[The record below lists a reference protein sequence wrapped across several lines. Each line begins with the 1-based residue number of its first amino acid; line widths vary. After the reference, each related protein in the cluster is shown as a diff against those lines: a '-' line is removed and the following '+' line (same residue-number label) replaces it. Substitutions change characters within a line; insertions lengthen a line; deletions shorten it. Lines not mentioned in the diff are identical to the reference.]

1 MSLPERH
8 LSGIG
13 QCLDGHMKI
22 TLPSRKITG
31 LGTLALVISLLV
43 SLLVPSAQAATYS
56 LPNAPTNVTSYLG
69 AKGVVVRWTPGADV
83 DPGVTGYV
91 VSAGAGSCPI
101 FVPAK
106 NNNVVTM
113 PVVTGQPAG
122 TPVVQ
127 AVNAY
132 GFSKPAASKK
142 SYTAA
147 ELATVSSSN
156 NKAVQV
162 LQLSD
167 LHGAIEVGGSFGAP
181 LLVSNWNADRKANT
195 ATVAFTSGDNIG
207 AAPPISTEF
216 EEIPTIE
223 TLNAMKLDAGAFGNH
238 EHDRN
243 LAHVQKIIGASDFQW
258 VVSNYDEGSLS
269 VLKSGTKQT
278 KTFTIIE
285 RGGLKIGVVGSNTP
299 ETIEQVFP
307 GNLDYTDASGAK
319 KTITINPGVTGINQA
334 IVDAKAAG
342 ADIVIALLH
351 QGWQENADGV
361 AKGVLNTMAA
371 QVKGAAAIYGGHSHQ
386 TFASVIPGS
395 PRVAPV
401 VIGQTRNAGV
411 EYTRT
416 QICMK
421 FGKVVGQSIEHVLK
435 AASATINTGTLST
448 VTTQDV
454 AAAALVKKYKDQLS
468 TKLDIKIGQV
478 SGVFPRGGSPAVER
492 SGETPMGNFMADLMR
507 SKYKTDFAI
516 QNGGGIRD
524 TFPAKTYIPAATGL
538 VRTGT
543 GPLDV
548 TLGDAFTVFPFGNQI
563 ATTVVTGANL
573 WKALENGVG
582 GNYPG
587 DGRFPQISGFK
598 FTFDASKPIGSRIVE
613 VTKLDG
619 TAIAKDSKEYT
630 LTTLDFVVYGGDGY
644 VNVFSPAQAKVQG
657 ALLDVFVDALKADMA
672 AGKVTQVPAADG
684 RIKKVG

>member
-1 MSLPERH
+1 MNKT
-8 LSGIG
+8 LS
-13 QCLDGHMKI
+13 
-22 TLPSRKITG
+22 TRKIFS
-31 LGTLALVISLLV
+31 LGSLALATSLLV
-43 SLLVPSAQAATYS
+43 SLLVPSAQANTYS
-56 LPNAPTNVTSYLG
+56 LPNAPTSVTSYIG
-69 AKGVVVRWTPGADV
+69 ASGVVVRWVAGAEV
-83 DPGVTGYV
+83 APGVIGHV

-101 FVPAK
+101 FVPIR
-106 NNNVVTM
+106 NNSVVTM
-113 PVVTGQPAG
+113 PVVEGQPAG

-132 GFSKPAASKK
+132 GFSKPTASKK

-147 ELATVSSSN
+147 ELATVGSSA

-167 LHGAIEVGGSFGAP
+167 LHGAIEGTSFGAA
-181 LLVSNWNADRKANT
+181 LLTSNWAADRTANKAT
-195 ATVAFTSGDNIG
+195 IALSSGDNIG

-216 EEIPTIE
+216 EELPTIE
-223 TLNAMKLDAGAFGNH
+223 ALNAMKLDASVFGNH

-243 LAHVQKIIGASDFQW
+243 IDHLNKMIGASDFQW
-258 VVSNYDEGSLS
+258 VVSNYSDGALDA
-269 VLKSGTKQT
+269 LKSGTKQA
-278 KTFTIIE
+278 KNYTIIN
-285 RGGLKIGVVGSNTP
+285 RGGVKIGVVGSNTP

-307 GNLDYTDASGAK
+307 GNLDYKDAAGAK
-319 KTITINPGVTGINQA
+319 KTIVISPGVAGINAA
-334 IVDAKAAG
+334 IVEAKAAG
-342 ADIVIALLH
+342 ADVVIAVIH
-351 QGWQENADGV
+351 QGWLENADGV
-361 AKGVLNTMAA
+361 AKGLFNSLAT
-371 QVKGAAAIYGGHSHQ
+371 QIKGAAAIYGGHSHQ
-386 TFASVIPGS
+386 TFASVIPGG
-395 PRVAPV
+395 PRVAPTV
-401 VIGQTRNAGV
+401 LGQVRNAGV

-416 QICMK
+416 QICIK
-421 FGKVVGQSIEHVLK
+421 SGKVVGQSIQHVLK
-435 AASATINTGTLST
+435 AASATINTSVAST
-448 VTTQDV
+448 VSTADV
-454 AAAALVKKYKDQLS
+454 ATAAMVKKYKDQLS
-468 TKLDIKIGQV
+468 AKLDVKIGQV

-492 SGETPMGNFMADLMR
+492 SGETPMGSYIADLMR
-507 SKYKTDFAI
+507 AKYKTDFAI

-524 TFPAKTYIPAATGL
+524 TFPAKTYMPANTAL

-573 WKALENGVG
+573 WKALENSVG

-587 DGRFPQISGFK
+587 DGRFAQVSGLK
-598 FTFDASKPIGSRIVE
+598 YSFDASKPIGSRIVS

-619 TAIAKDSKEYT
+619 TEIAKDSKEYT
-630 LTTLDFVVYGGDGY
+630 LTTLDFLIYGGDGY
-644 VNVFSPAQAKVQG
+644 VNVFSPAQAKVKG

>member
-1 MSLPERH
+1 MK
-8 LSGIG
+8 
-13 QCLDGHMKI
+13 QTHM
-22 TLPSRKITG
+22 SRKFTG
-31 LGTLALVISLLV
+31 FGALATAIALLV
-43 SLLVPSAQAATYS
+43 SLLIPTAQANAYS
-56 LPNAPTNVTSYLG
+56 LPNAPTNVTSYIG
-69 AKGVVVRWTPGADV
+69 ARGVVVKWTPGADV
-83 DPGVTGYV
+83 APGVTGYV

-106 NNNVVTM
+106 NSSVVTM
-113 PVVTGQPAG
+113 PIVDGQPGG

-132 GFSKPAASKK
+132 GFSKPAASNK

-147 ELATVSSSN
+147 QLATVASTL

-167 LHGAIEVGGSFGAP
+167 LHGAIEVGGSFGAA
-181 LLVSNWNADRKANT
+181 LLTSNWNADRTANKAT
-195 ATVAFTSGDNIG
+195 IAVSSGDNIG

-216 EEIPTIE
+216 EELPTIE
-223 TLNAMKLDAGAFGNH
+223 SLNAAKLDVSVFGNH

-243 LAHVQKIIGASDFQW
+243 IDHLNKMIGASDFQW
-258 VVSNYDEGSLS
+258 VVSNYSAGALD
-269 VLKSGTKQT
+269 VLKSGAKQA
-278 KTFTIIE
+278 KNYTIIE
-285 RGGLKIGVVGSNTP
+285 RGGVKIGVVGSNTP

-307 GNLDYTDASGAK
+307 GNLDYKDASGAK
-319 KTITINPGVTGINQA
+319 KTIVIAPGVAGINSA
-334 IVDAKAAG
+334 IAEAKAAG
-342 ADIVIALLH
+342 ADVVIAVIH
-351 QGWQENADGV
+351 QGWLENADGV
-361 AKGVLNTMAA
+361 SKGLFNELAA
-371 QVKGAAAIYGGHSHQ
+371 QIKGAAAIYGGHSHQ
-386 TFASVIPGS
+386 TYASVIPGNT
-395 PRVAPV
+395 RVAPTV
-401 VIGQTRNAGV
+401 LGQVRNAGV

-421 FGKVVGQSIEHVLK
+421 SGKVVGQSIQHVLK
-435 AASATINTGTLST
+435 AAAATINTGVVST
-448 VTTQDV
+448 VTTQD
-454 AAAALVKKYKDQLS
+454 AAAAAMVKKYKDQLS
-468 TKLDIKIGQV
+468 AKLDVKIGKV

-492 SGETPMGNFMADLMR
+492 SGETPMGNYIADLMR
-507 SKYKTDFAI
+507 AKYKTDFAI

-524 TFPAKTYIPAATGL
+524 TFPAKTYVPAATGL
-538 VRTGT
+538 VRTGA

-598 FTFDASKPIGSRIVE
+598 FTFDASKPIGSRITE

-630 LTTLDFVVYGGDGY
+630 LTTLDFVIYGGDGY
-644 VNVFSPAQAKVQG
+644 VNVFSPARAKVQG

>member
-1 MSLPERH
+1 
-8 LSGIG
+8 
-13 QCLDGHMKI
+13 MKQ
-22 TLPSRKITG
+22 TLISRKFTG
-31 LGTLALVISLLV
+31 FGALATAIALLV
-43 SLLVPSAQAATYS
+43 SLLIPTAQAATYS
-56 LPNAPTNVTSYLG
+56 LPNAPTNVTSYIG
-69 AKGVVVRWTPGADV
+69 ARGVVVKWTPGANV
-83 DPGVTGYV
+83 EPGVTGYV

-101 FVPAK
+101 FVPAR
-106 NNNVVTM
+106 NSSVVTM
-113 PVVTGQPAG
+113 PVVDGQPGG

-132 GFSKPAASKK
+132 GFSKPAASNK

-147 ELATVSSSN
+147 QLATVASTL

-167 LHGAIEVGGSFGAP
+167 LHGAIEVGTSFGAP
-181 LLVSNWNADRKANT
+181 LLASNWAADRAANKAT
-195 ATVAFTSGDNIG
+195 IAVSSGDNIG

-216 EEIPTIE
+216 EELPTIE
-223 TLNAMKLDAGAFGNH
+223 SLNAIKLDVSTMGNH

-243 LAHVQKIIGASDFQW
+243 IDHLNKMIGASDFQW
-258 VVSNYDEGSLS
+258 VVSNYSEGALD
-269 VLKSGTKQT
+269 VLKSGTKQA
-278 KTFTIIE
+278 KNYTIVE
-285 RGGLKIGVVGSNTP
+285 RGGVKIGVVGSNTP

-307 GNLDYTDASGAK
+307 GNLDYKDASGAK
-319 KTITINPGVTGINQA
+319 KTIVINPGVAGMNKA
-334 IVDAKAAG
+334 IAEAKAAG
-342 ADIVIALLH
+342 ADVVIAVIH
-351 QGWQENADGV
+351 QGWLENADGV
-361 AKGVLNTMAA
+361 AKGLFNSLAS
-371 QVKGAAAIYGGHSHQ
+371 QIKGAAAIYGGHSHQ
-386 TFASVIPGS
+386 TYASVIPGS
-395 PRVAPV
+395 SRVAPTV
-401 VIGQTRNAGV
+401 LGQVRNAGV

-421 FGKVVGQSIEHVLK
+421 SGKVVGQSIQHVLK
-435 AASATINTGTLST
+435 AAAATINTGVVST
-448 VTTQDV
+448 VTTQD
-454 AAAALVKKYKDQLS
+454 AAAAAMVKKYKDQLS
-468 TKLDIKIGQV
+468 AKLDVKIGKV

-492 SGETPMGNFMADLMR
+492 SGETPMGNYIADLMR
-507 SKYKTDFAI
+507 AKYKTDFAI

-524 TFPAKTYIPAATGL
+524 TFPAKTYVPAATGL
-538 VRTGT
+538 VRTGA

-598 FTFDASKPIGSRIVE
+598 FSFDASKPIGSRIVE

-630 LTTLDFVVYGGDGY
+630 LTTLDFVIYGGDGY

>member
-1 MSLPERH
+1 MN
-8 LSGIG
+8 
-13 QCLDGHMKI
+13 K
-22 TLPSRKITG
+22 TLTSRKIFSWG
-31 LGTLALVISLLV
+31 SLALATSLLV
-43 SLLVPSAQAATYS
+43 SLVVPTAQAATYS
-56 LPNAPTNVTSYLG
+56 LPNAPTNVTSYIG
-69 AKGVVVRWTPGADV
+69 AKGVVVKWTPGASV

-101 FVPAK
+101 FVPAS
-106 NNNVVTM
+106 NHSVVTM
-113 PVVTGQPAG
+113 PVVVGQPAG

-132 GFSKPAASKK
+132 GFSKPAASNK
-142 SYTAA
+142 SYTADQ
-147 ELATVSSSN
+147 LAVVANSN

-167 LHGAIEVGGSFGAP
+167 LHGAIEVGSSFGAA
-181 LLVSNWNADRKANT
+181 LLASNWAADRTANKAT
-195 ATVAFTSGDNIG
+195 IAVSSGDNIG

-216 EEIPTIE
+216 EELPTIE
-223 TLNAMKLDAGAFGNH
+223 SLNAIKLDVSTMGNH

-243 LAHVQKIIGASDFQW
+243 IDHLNKMIGASDFQW
-258 VVSNYDEGSLS
+258 VVSNYSDGALDA
-269 VLKSGTKQT
+269 LKSGDKQA
-278 KTFTIIE
+278 KNYTIVE
-285 RGGLKIGVVGSNTP
+285 RGGIKIGVVGSNTP
-299 ETIEQVFP
+299 ETVEQIFP
-307 GNLDYTDASGAK
+307 GNLDYKDASGAK
-319 KTITINPGVTGINQA
+319 KTIVINPGVVGMNKA
-334 IVDAKAAG
+334 IAEAKAAG
-342 ADIVIALLH
+342 ADVVIAVIH
-351 QGWQENADGV
+351 QGWLENADGV
-361 AKGVLNTMAA
+361 AKGLFNSLAS
-371 QVKGAAAIYGGHSHQ
+371 QIKGAAAIYGGHSHQ
-386 TFASVIPGS
+386 TYASVIPGNT
-395 PRVAPV
+395 RVAPTV
-401 VIGQTRNAGV
+401 LGQVRNAGV

-416 QICMK
+416 QICMRG
-421 FGKVVGQSIEHVLK
+421 GKVVGQSIQHVLK
-435 AASATINTGTLST
+435 AAAATINTGVVST
-448 VTTQDV
+448 VTTQDA

-468 TKLDIKIGQV
+468 AKLDVKIGQV

-492 SGETPMGNFMADLMR
+492 SGETPMGNYIADLMR
-507 SKYKTDFAI
+507 AKYGTDFAI

-524 TFPAKTYIPAATGL
+524 TFPAKNYVPAATGL
-538 VRTGT
+538 VRTGA

-548 TLGDAFTVFPFGNQI
+548 TLGDAFTVFPFGNQV

-598 FTFDASKPIGSRIVE
+598 FSFDASKPIGSRIVS

-619 TAIAKDSKEYT
+619 TEIAKDAKEYT
-630 LTTLDFVVYGGDGY
+630 LTTLDFVIYGGDGY
-644 VNVFSPAQAKVQG
+644 VNVFSPAQAKVKG

>member
-1 MSLPERH
+1 MNKT
-8 LSGIG
+8 LS
-13 QCLDGHMKI
+13 
-22 TLPSRKITG
+22 SRKFFS
-31 LGTLALVISLLV
+31 LGTIALATSLLV
-43 SLLVPSAQAATYS
+43 SLLAPTAQAVTYS
-56 LPNAPTNVTSYLG
+56 LPNAPTSVTSYLG
-69 AKGVVVRWTPGADV
+69 AKGVVVRWIPGETV
-83 DPGVTGYV
+83 EPGITGYV
-91 VSAGAGSCPI
+91 VSAGPGSCPI

-113 PVVTGQPAG
+113 PVVIGQPAG
-122 TPVVQ
+122 TPVVR

-132 GFSKPAASKK
+132 GFSKATASKK

-147 ELATVSSSN
+147 ELATVANSS

-167 LHGAIEVGGSFGAP
+167 LHGAIEVGNSFGAP
-181 LLVSNWNADRKANT
+181 LLVSNWNADRTANV

-216 EEIPTIE
+216 EELPTIE

-243 LAHVQKIIGASDFQW
+243 LAHLQKVIGASDFQW
-258 VVSNYDEGSLS
+258 VVSNYNPDSLDA
-269 VLKSGTKQT
+269 LKSGTKQA
-278 KTFTIIE
+278 KSFTIIE
-285 RGGLKIGVVGSNTP
+285 RGGVKIGVVGANTP

-307 GNLDYTDASGAK
+307 GNLDYTNAAGAK
-319 KTITINPGVTGINQA
+319 KTITIDPGVTGVNQA

-342 ADIVIALLH
+342 AEIVIALIH
-351 QGWQENADGV
+351 QGWQENSDGG

-371 QVKGAAAIYGGHSHQ
+371 QIKGAAAIYGGHSHQ
-386 TFASVIPGS
+386 TFATVIPGTS
-395 PRVAPV
+395 RVAPV
-401 VIGQTRNAGV
+401 VIGQTRNSGV

-421 FGKVVGQSIEHVLK
+421 YGKVVGQSIEHVLK
-435 AASATINTGTLST
+435 AASTTINTGVLST

-454 AAAALVKKYKDQLS
+454 AAAAMVKKYKDQL
-468 TKLDIKIGQV
+468 TAKLDIKIGQV
-478 SGVFPRGGSPAVER
+478 SGVFPRGGTPAVER
-492 SGETPMGNFMADLMR
+492 SGETPMGNYIADLMR
-507 SKYKTDFAI
+507 AKYKTDFVI

-524 TFPAKTYIPAATGL
+524 TFPAKTYIPVNPAL

-548 TLGDAFTVFPFGNQI
+548 TLGDALTVYPFGNQV
-563 ATTVVTGANL
+563 ATTVVTGENL

-598 FTFDASKPIGSRIVE
+598 FSFDASKPIGSRIVS

-619 TAIAKDSKEYT
+619 TAIPKDATEYT
-630 LTTLDFVVYGGDGY
+630 LTTLDFLIYGGDGY
-644 VNVFSPAQAKVQG
+644 LNVFSPASAKVQG

>member
-1 MSLPERH
+1 MNKT
-8 LSGIG
+8 LS
-13 QCLDGHMKI
+13 
-22 TLPSRKITG
+22 SRKFFS
-31 LGTLALVISLLV
+31 LGTIALATSLLV
-43 SLLVPSAQAATYS
+43 SLLAPTAQAVTYS
-56 LPNAPTNVTSYLG
+56 LPNAPTSVTSYLG
-69 AKGVVVRWTPGADV
+69 AKGVVVRWIPGETV
-83 DPGVTGYV
+83 EPGVTGYV
-91 VSAGAGSCPI
+91 VSAGPGSCPI

-113 PVVTGQPAG
+113 PVVIGQPAG
-122 TPVVQ
+122 TPVVR

-132 GFSKPAASKK
+132 GFSKATASKK

-147 ELATVSSSN
+147 ELATVAN
-156 NKAVQV
+156 AGNKAVQV

-167 LHGAIEVGGSFGAP
+167 LHGAIEVGNSFGAP
-181 LLVSNWNADRKANT
+181 LLVSNWNADRTANA

-216 EEIPTIE
+216 EELPTIE

-243 LAHVQKIIGASDFQW
+243 LAHLQKVIGASDFQW
-258 VVSNYDEGSLS
+258 VVSNYNPDSLDA
-269 VLKSGTKQT
+269 LKSGTKQA
-278 KTFTIIE
+278 KNFTIID
-285 RGGLKIGVVGSNTP
+285 RGGVKIGVVGANTP

-319 KTITINPGVTGINQA
+319 KTITIDPGVAGVNQA

-342 ADIVIALLH
+342 AEIVIALIH
-351 QGWQENADGV
+351 QGWQENADGG
-361 AKGVLNTMAA
+361 AKGVLNSMAA
-371 QVKGAAAIYGGHSHQ
+371 QIKGAAAIYGGHSHQ
-386 TFASVIPGS
+386 TFATLIPGTS
-395 PRVAPV
+395 RVAPV
-401 VIGQTRNAGV
+401 VIGQTRNSGV

-421 FGKVVGQSIEHVLK
+421 YGKVVGQSIEHVLK
-435 AASATINTGTLST
+435 SASTTINTGVVST

-454 AAAALVKKYKDQLS
+454 AAAAMVKKYKDQL
-468 TKLDIKIGQV
+468 TAKLDIKIGQV
-478 SGVFPRGGSPAVER
+478 SGVFPRGGVPAVER
-492 SGETPMGNFMADLMR
+492 SGETPMGNYIADLMR
-507 SKYKTDFAI
+507 AKYKTDFVI

-524 TFPAKTYIPAATGL
+524 TFPAKNYVPVNTAL

-548 TLGDAFTVFPFGNQI
+548 TLGDALTVYPFGNQI
-563 ATTVVTGANL
+563 ATTVVTGENL

-598 FTFDASKPIGSRIVE
+598 FSFDSSKPIGSRIVS

-619 TAIAKDSKEYT
+619 TAIPKDATEYT
-630 LTTLDFVVYGGDGY
+630 LTTLDFLIYGGDGY
-644 VNVFSPAQAKVQG
+644 LNVFSPTKAKVQG
-657 ALLDVFVDALKADMA
+657 ALLDVFTDALKADMA
-672 AGKVTQVPAADG
+672 AGKVTQVPVADG

>member
-1 MSLPERH
+1 MNKT
-8 LSGIG
+8 LS
-13 QCLDGHMKI
+13 
-22 TLPSRKITG
+22 SRKIFSWG
-31 LGTLALVISLLV
+31 SLALATSLLV
-43 SLLVPSAQAATYS
+43 SLLVPSAQANTFSA
-56 LPNAPTNVTSYLG
+56 PNAPTKVTSYIG
-69 AKGVVVRWTPGADV
+69 ASGVVVRWVAGADV
-83 DPGVTGYV
+83 APGVIGHV

-101 FVPAK
+101 FVPIK
-106 NNNVVTM
+106 NNSVVTM
-113 PVVTGQPAG
+113 PVVVGQPAG

-132 GFSKPAASKK
+132 GFSKPTASNK

-147 ELATVSSSN
+147 ELATVASSR

-167 LHGAIEVGGSFGAP
+167 LHGAIEVGGSFGAA
-181 LLVSNWNADRKANT
+181 LLASNWAADRTANA
-195 ATVAFTSGDNIG
+195 ATVAISAGDNIG

-216 EEIPTIE
+216 EELPTIE
-223 TLNAMKLDAGAFGNH
+223 ALNLAKLDVSIFGNH

-243 LAHVQKIIGASDFQW
+243 IDHLNKMIGASDFQW
-258 VVSNYDEGSLS
+258 VVSNYSEGALDA
-269 VLKSGTKQT
+269 LKSGEKQA
-278 KTFTIIE
+278 KNYTIIT
-285 RGGLKIGVVGSNTP
+285 RGGVKIGIVGSNTP

-307 GNLDYTDASGAK
+307 GNLDYKDASGAK
-319 KTITINPGVTGINQA
+319 KTIVINPGVAGVNAA
-334 IVDAKAAG
+334 IAEAKAAG
-342 ADIVIALLH
+342 ADIVIAALH
-351 QGWQENADGV
+351 QGWLENADGV
-361 AKGVLNTMAA
+361 AKGLFNSLAS
-371 QVKGAAAIYGGHSHQ
+371 QIKGAAAIYGGHSHQ

-395 PRVAPV
+395 PRVAPTV
-401 VIGQTRNAGV
+401 LGQTRNSGV

-416 QICMK
+416 QICMRS
-421 FGKVVGQSIEHVLK
+421 GKVVGQSIQHVLR
-435 AASATINTGTLST
+435 AAAPTINTGVVST

-454 AAAALVKKYKDQLS
+454 AAAAMVKKYKDQLS
-468 TKLDIKIGQV
+468 AKLDVKIGQV
-478 SGVFPRGGSPAVER
+478 SATFPRGGTPAVER
-492 SGETPMGNFMADLMR
+492 SGETPMGNYIADLMR
-507 SKYKTDFAI
+507 AKYKTDFAI

-524 TFPAKTYIPAATGL
+524 TFPARTYIPAATGL

-548 TLGDAFTVFPFGNQI
+548 TLGDAFTVFPFGNQL

-587 DGRFPQISGFK
+587 DGRFPQVSGFK
-598 FTFDASKPIGSRIVE
+598 YSFDASKPIGSRIVE

-630 LTTLDFVVYGGDGY
+630 LTTLDFLIYGGDGY
-644 VNVFSPAQAKVQG
+644 ANVFTPSKAKVQG
-657 ALLDVFVDALKADMA
+657 ALLDLFVEALKADMA
-672 AGKVTQVPAADG
+672 AKKVTQVPAADG

>member
-1 MSLPERH
+1 MN
-8 LSGIG
+8 
-13 QCLDGHMKI
+13 K
-22 TLPSRKITG
+22 TLHTRKIFS
-31 LGTLALVISLLV
+31 LGSLALATSLLV
-43 SLLVPSAQAATYS
+43 SLLVPSAQANTFS
-56 LPNAPTNVTSYLG
+56 LPNAPTNVTSYIG
-69 AKGVVVRWTPGADV
+69 AKGVVVRWVAGAEV
-83 DPGVTGYV
+83 APGVIGHV

-101 FVPAK
+101 FVPIK
-106 NNNVVTM
+106 NNSVVTM

-132 GFSKPAASKK
+132 GFSKPTASSK

-147 ELATVSSSN
+147 QLATVANSA

-167 LHGAIEVGGSFGAP
+167 LHGAIEVGNSFGTP
-181 LLVSNWNADRKANT
+181 LLVSNWDADRKANA

-216 EEIPTIE
+216 EELSTIE
-223 TLNAMKLDAGAFGNH
+223 SLNAMKLDAGAFGNH

-243 LAHVQKIIGASDFQW
+243 LAHLQKVIGASDFQW
-258 VVSNYDEGSLS
+258 VVSNYNADSLD
-269 VLKSGTKQT
+269 VLKSGTKQA
-278 KTFTIIE
+278 KNFTIIE
-285 RGGLKIGVVGSNTP
+285 RAGVKIGVVGANTP

-342 ADIVIALLH
+342 ADIVIALVH

-371 QVKGAAAIYGGHSHQ
+371 QIKGAAAIYGGHSHQ

-401 VIGQTRNAGV
+401 VLGQTRNAGV

-421 FGKVVGQSIEHVLK
+421 YGKVVGQSIEHVLK
-435 AASATINTGTLST
+435 AAAATINTGIVST

-454 AAAALVKKYKDQLS
+454 TAAAMVKKYKDQLS
-468 TKLDIKIGQV
+468 AKLDIKIGQV

-492 SGETPMGNFMADLMR
+492 SGETPMGNYIADLMR
-507 SKYKTDFAI
+507 AKYKTDFAI

-524 TFPAKTYIPAATGL
+524 TFPAKTYIPANTAL

-548 TLGDAFTVFPFGNQI
+548 TLGDALTVYPFGNQI
-563 ATTVVTGANL
+563 ATTVVTGENL
-573 WKALENGVG
+573 WKALENAVG
-582 GNYPG
+582 GNFPG
-587 DGRFPQISGFK
+587 DGRFAQVSGLK
-598 FTFDASKPIGSRIVE
+598 YSFDASKPLGSRIVE

-630 LTTLDFVVYGGDGY
+630 LTTLDFLIYGGDGY
-644 VNVFSPAQAKVQG
+644 ANVFSPSQAKVKG

>member
-1 MSLPERH
+1 MN
-8 LSGIG
+8 
-13 QCLDGHMKI
+13 K
-22 TLPSRKITG
+22 TLTSRKTFSWG
-31 LGTLALVISLLV
+31 SLALATSLLV
-43 SLLVPSAQAATYS
+43 SLLVPSAQANTYS

-69 AKGVVVRWTPGADV
+69 AKGVVVRWVAGADV
-83 DPGVTGYV
+83 APGVIGHV

-101 FVPAK
+101 FVPIR
-106 NNNVVTM
+106 NNSVVTM
-113 PVVTGQPAG
+113 PVVEGQPAG
-122 TPVVQ
+122 TPIVQ

-132 GFSKPAASKK
+132 GFSKPATSSK

-147 ELATVSSSN
+147 QLATVANSA

-162 LQLSD
+162 LQISD
-167 LHGAIEVGGSFGAP
+167 FHGAVEVGGSFGAA
-181 LLVSNWNADRKANT
+181 LLASNWNADRTANT
-195 ATVAFTSGDNIG
+195 RTVALSSGDNIG

-216 EEIPTIE
+216 EELPTIE
-223 TLNAMKLDAGAFGNH
+223 ALNLAKLDASVFGNH

-243 LAHVQKIIGASDFQW
+243 IDHLNKMIGASDFQW
-258 VVSNYDEGSLS
+258 VVSNYNEGSLDA
-269 VLKSGTKQT
+269 LKSGTKQA
-278 KTFTIIE
+278 KNYTIIE

-307 GNLDYTDASGAK
+307 GNLDYKDASGAT
-319 KTITINPGVTGINQA
+319 KTITINPGVAGVNAA
-334 IVDAKAAG
+334 IAEAKAAG

-351 QGWQENADGV
+351 QGWTENSDGL
-361 AKGVLNTMAA
+361 AKGLFNSLAS
-371 QVKGAAAIYGGHSHQ
+371 QIKGAAAIYGGHSHQ
-386 TFASVIPGS
+386 TFASVIPGNT
-395 PRVAPV
+395 RIAPTV
-401 VIGQTRNAGV
+401 LGQVRNSGV

-421 FGKVVGQSIEHVLK
+421 SGKVVGQSIQHVLK
-435 AASATINTGTLST
+435 AASATINTGVLST
-448 VTTQDV
+448 VTTQDAT
-454 AAAALVKKYKDQLS
+454 AAAMVKKYKDQLS
-468 TKLDIKIGQV
+468 AKLDVKIGQV
-478 SGVFPRGGSPAVER
+478 SAVFPRGGSPAVER
-492 SGETPMGNFMADLMR
+492 SGETPMGNYMADLMR
-507 SKYKTDFAI
+507 AKYKTDFAI

-524 TFPAKTYIPAATGL
+524 TFPAKNYVPAATGL
-538 VRTGT
+538 VRTGA

-598 FTFDASKPIGSRIVE
+598 FSFDASKPVGSRIVE

-619 TAIAKDSKEYT
+619 TAIAKDGKEYT
-630 LTTLDFVVYGGDGY
+630 LTTLDFIIYGGDGY
-644 VNVFSPAQAKVQG
+644 VNVFSPARAKVQG
-657 ALLDVFVDALKADMA
+657 ALLDVFVEALRADMA
-672 AGKVTQVPAADG
+672 AKKVTQVPAADG

>member
-1 MSLPERH
+1 MNKT
-8 LSGIG
+8 LSSR
-13 QCLDGHMKI
+13 
-22 TLPSRKITG
+22 TLFSW
-31 LGTLALVISLLV
+31 GTLALATSLLV
-43 SLLVPSAQAATYS
+43 SLLVPTAQANTFS

-69 AKGVVVRWTPGADV
+69 SKGVVVRWTPGADV
-83 DPGVTGYV
+83 NPGITGYV
-91 VSAGAGSCPI
+91 VSAGPGSCPI
-101 FVPAK
+101 FVPAR

-113 PVVTGQPAG
+113 PIVIGQPAG

-132 GFSKPAASKK
+132 GFSKPAAAKK
-142 SYTAA
+142 GYTAT
-147 ELATVSSSN
+147 ELATVASPL

-167 LHGAIEVGGSFGAP
+167 LHGAIEVGGSFGAA
-181 LLVSNWNADRKANT
+181 LLASNWAADRTANV
-195 ATVAFTSGDNIG
+195 ATIAVSSGDNIG

-216 EEIPTIE
+216 EELPTIE
-223 TLNAMKLDAGAFGNH
+223 ALNLAKLDVSIFGNH

-243 LAHVQKIIGASDFQW
+243 IDHLNKMIGASDFQW
-258 VVSNYDEGSLS
+258 VVSNYNEGALDA
-269 VLKSGTKQT
+269 LKSGTKQA
-278 KTFTIIE
+278 KNYTIIE
-285 RGGLKIGVVGSNTP
+285 RGGVKIGVVGSNTP

-307 GNLDYTDASGAK
+307 GNLDYKDATGAK
-319 KTITINPGVTGINQA
+319 KTITINPGVAGINKA
-334 IVDAKAAG
+334 IIEAKAAG
-342 ADIVIALLH
+342 ADIVIAVIH
-351 QGWQENADGV
+351 QGWLENADGV
-361 AKGVLNTMAA
+361 AKGLFNSLAS
-371 QVKGAAAIYGGHSHQ
+371 QIKGAAAIYGGHSHQ

-395 PRVAPV
+395 PRVAPTV
-401 VIGQTRNAGV
+401 LGQVRNAGV

-416 QICMK
+416 QICIRS
-421 FGKVVGQSIEHVLK
+421 GKVVGQSIQHVLK
-435 AASATINTGTLST
+435 AAAPTINTGVVST
-448 VTTQDV
+448 VTTQDTT
-454 AAAALVKKYKDQLS
+454 AAAMVKKYKDQLS
-468 TKLDIKIGQV
+468 AKLDVKIGQV

-492 SGETPMGNFMADLMR
+492 SGETPMGNYIADLLR
-507 SKYKTDFAI
+507 AKYKTDFAI

-524 TFPAKTYIPAATGL
+524 TFPAKTYIPANTTL

-548 TLGDAFTVFPFGNQI
+548 TLGDAFTVFPFGNQV
-563 ATTVVTGANL
+563 ATTVVTGENL

-587 DGRFPQISGFK
+587 DGRFPQVSGFK
-598 FTFDASKPIGSRIVE
+598 FSFDSSKPIGSRIVS

-619 TAIAKDSKEYT
+619 TAIPKDSKEYT
-630 LTTLDFVVYGGDGY
+630 LTTLDFLIYGGDGY
-644 VNVFSPAQAKVQG
+644 VNVFSPSKAKVQG

>member
-1 MSLPERH
+1 
-8 LSGIG
+8 
-13 QCLDGHMKI
+13 
-22 TLPSRKITG
+22 
-31 LGTLALVISLLV
+31 
-43 SLLVPSAQAATYS
+43 
-56 LPNAPTNVTSYLG
+56 LG

-83 DPGVTGYV
+83 APGITGYV

-106 NNNVVTM
+106 AHNVVTM

-122 TPVVQ
+122 RPVVQ

-132 GFSKPAASKK
+132 GFSKPAASNK

-181 LLVSNWNADRKANT
+181 LLVSNWDADRKANA
-195 ATVAFTSGDNIG
+195 ATFAFTSGDNIG

-216 EEIPTIE
+216 EELPTIE

-243 LAHVQKIIGASDFQW
+243 LAHLQKVIGASDFQW
-258 VVSNYDEGSLS
+258 VVSNYNPDSLA

-285 RGGLKIGVVGSNTP
+285 RGGVKIGVVGANTP

-342 ADIVIALLH
+342 ADMVIALLH

-361 AKGVLNTMAA
+361 SKGILNAMAT
-371 QVKGAAAIYGGHSHQ
+371 QIKGAAAVYGGHSHQ
-386 TFASVIPGS
+386 SFASVIPGS

-401 VIGQTRNAGV
+401 VIGQTRNSGV

-416 QICMK
+416 QICMRY
-421 FGKVVGQSIEHVLK
+421 GKVVGQSIEHVLK
-435 AASATINTGTLST
+435 AAAPTINTGIVST

-468 TKLDIKIGQV
+468 AKLDIKIGQV
-478 SGVFPRGGSPAVER
+478 SGVFPRGGTPAVER
-492 SGETPMGNFMADLMR
+492 SGETPMGNYIADLMR
-507 SKYKTDFAI
+507 AKYKTDFVI

-524 TFPAKTYIPAATGL
+524 TFPAKTYIPANTAL
-538 VRTGT
+538 VRTGS

-548 TLGDAFTVFPFGNQI
+548 TLGDALAVFPFGNQI
-563 ATTVVTGANL
+563 ATTVVTGENL

-582 GNYPG
+582 GNFPG
-587 DGRFPQISGFK
+587 DGRFPQVSGLK
-598 FTFDASKPIGSRIVE
+598 YSFDASKPIGSRIVE

-619 TAIAKDSKEYT
+619 TAVAKDSKEYT
-630 LTTLDFVVYGGDGY
+630 LATLDFLIYGGDGY
-644 VNVFSPAQAKVQG
+644 VNVFSPAQAKVKG

-672 AGKVTQVPAADG
+672 AGKVTQVPVADG

>member
-1 MSLPERH
+1 MNKT
-8 LSGIG
+8 LS
-13 QCLDGHMKI
+13 
-22 TLPSRKITG
+22 SRKVFSWG
-31 LGTLALVISLLV
+31 SLALATSLLV
-43 SLLVPSAQAATYS
+43 SLLVPSAQANTFSA
-56 LPNAPTNVTSYLG
+56 PNAPTKVTSYIG
-69 AKGVVVRWTPGADV
+69 ASGVVVRWVAGADV
-83 DPGVTGYV
+83 APGVIGHV

-101 FVPAK
+101 FVPIR
-106 NNNVVTM
+106 NNSVVTM
-113 PVVTGQPAG
+113 PVVEGQPAG

-132 GFSKPAASKK
+132 GFSKPTASNK

-147 ELATVSSSN
+147 ELATVASSR

-167 LHGAIEVGGSFGAP
+167 LHGAIEGTSFGAA
-181 LLVSNWNADRKANT
+181 LLTSNWAADRKANA
-195 ATVAFTSGDNIG
+195 ATVAISAGDNIG

-216 EEIPTIE
+216 EELPTIE
-223 TLNAMKLDAGAFGNH
+223 TLNAAKLDVSVFGNH

-243 LAHVQKIIGASDFQW
+243 IDHLNKMIGASDFQW
-258 VVSNYDEGSLS
+258 VVSNYSEGALD
-269 VLKSGTKQT
+269 VLKSGTKQA
-278 KTFTIIE
+278 KNYTIIE
-285 RGGLKIGVVGSNTP
+285 RGGVKIGVVGSNTP

-307 GNLDYTDASGAK
+307 GNLDYKDASGAK
-319 KTITINPGVTGINQA
+319 KTIVIAPGVAGINSA
-334 IVDAKAAG
+334 IAEAKAAG
-342 ADIVIALLH
+342 ADVVIAVIH
-351 QGWQENADGV
+351 QGWLENADGV
-361 AKGVLNTMAA
+361 SKGLFNELAA
-371 QVKGAAAIYGGHSHQ
+371 QIKGAAAIYGGHSHQ
-386 TFASVIPGS
+386 TYASVIPGNT
-395 PRVAPV
+395 RVAPTV
-401 VIGQTRNAGV
+401 LGQVRNAGV

-421 FGKVVGQSIEHVLK
+421 SGKVVGQSIQHVLK
-435 AASATINTGTLST
+435 AAAPTINTGVVST
-448 VTTQDV
+448 VTTQD
-454 AAAALVKKYKDQLS
+454 AAAAAMVKKYKDQLS
-468 TKLDIKIGQV
+468 AKLDVKIGKV

-492 SGETPMGNFMADLMR
+492 SGETPMGNYIADLMR
-507 SKYKTDFAI
+507 AKYKTDFAI

-524 TFPAKTYIPAATGL
+524 TFPAKTYVPAATGL
-538 VRTGT
+538 VRTGA

-598 FTFDASKPIGSRIVE
+598 FSFDASKPIGSRIVE

-630 LTTLDFVVYGGDGY
+630 LTTLDFLIYGGDGY
-644 VNVFSPAQAKVQG
+644 LNVFSPSKAKVQG
-657 ALLDVFVDALKADMA
+657 ALLDVFVEALRADMA
-672 AGKVTQVPAADG
+672 AKKVTQVPAADG

>member
-1 MSLPERH
+1 MKKT
-8 LSGIG
+8 LS
-13 QCLDGHMKI
+13 
-22 TLPSRKITG
+22 PRKILSMG
-31 LGTLALVISLLV
+31 SLALATSLLV
-43 SLLVPSAQAATYS
+43 SLLVPTAQANTFS
-56 LPNAPTNVTSYLG
+56 LPNAPTTVTSYLG
-69 AKGVVVRWTPGADV
+69 AKGVVVRWVAGADV
-83 DPGVTGYV
+83 APGVIGHV

-101 FVPAK
+101 FVPIR
-106 NNNVVTM
+106 NNSVVTM
-113 PVVTGQPAG
+113 PVVVGQPAG
-122 TPVVQ
+122 TPAVQ

-132 GFSKPAASKK
+132 GFSKPTASNK

-147 ELATVSSSN
+147 ELATVASPV

-167 LHGAIEVGGSFGAP
+167 LHGAIEVGTSFGAP
-181 LLVSNWNADRKANT
+181 LLVSNFDADRKANA

-216 EEIPTIE
+216 EELPTIE

-243 LAHVQKIIGASDFQW
+243 LAHVQKVIGASDFQW
-258 VVSNYDEGSLS
+258 VVSNYNTDSLS
-269 VLKSGTKQT
+269 ALKSGTKQA
-278 KTFTIIE
+278 KTYTIIE
-285 RGGLKIGVVGSNTP
+285 RAGVKIGVVGANTP

-342 ADIVIALLH
+342 ADLVIALIH
-351 QGWQENADGV
+351 QGWQENASGV
-361 AKGVLNTMAA
+361 AKGVLNSMAT
-371 QVKGAAAIYGGHSHQ
+371 QIKGAAAIYGGHSHQ
-386 TFASVIPGS
+386 TFATVIPSS

-421 FGKVVGQSIEHVLK
+421 FGKVVGQSIQHVLK
-435 AASATINTGTLST
+435 AAAPTINTGVVST

-454 AAAALVKKYKDQLS
+454 AAAALVKKYKDQLTS
-468 TKLDIKIGQV
+468 KLDVKIGQV
-478 SGVFPRGGSPAVER
+478 SGTFPRGGTPAVER
-492 SGETPMGNFMADLMR
+492 SGETPMGNYIADLMR
-507 SKYKTDFAI
+507 AKYKTDFAI

-524 TFPAKTYIPAATGL
+524 TFPARTYIPANTAL

-548 TLGDAFTVFPFGNQI
+548 TLGDALTVYPFGNQI
-563 ATTVVTGANL
+563 ATTVVTGENL

-587 DGRFPQISGFK
+587 DGRFPQVSGLK
-598 FTFDASKPIGSRIVE
+598 YSFDASKPIGSRIVE

-630 LTTLDFVVYGGDGY
+630 LTTLDFLIYGGDGY
-644 VNVFSPAQAKVQG
+644 LNVFSPAQAKVKG

>member
-1 MSLPERH
+1 MNKT
-8 LSGIG
+8 LS
-13 QCLDGHMKI
+13 
-22 TLPSRKITG
+22 SRKIFS
-31 LGTLALVISLLV
+31 LGSLALATSLLV
-43 SLLVPSAQAATYS
+43 SLLVPSAQANTYS
-56 LPNAPTNVTSYLG
+56 LPNAPTNVTSYIG
-69 AKGVVVRWTPGADV
+69 AKGVVVRWTPSADV
-83 DPGVTGYV
+83 APSVTGYV
-91 VSAGAGSCPI
+91 VSAGPGSCPI
-101 FVPAK
+101 YVPAR
-106 NNNVVTM
+106 NNSVVTM
-113 PVVTGQPAG
+113 PIVEGQPGG

-132 GFSKPAASKK
+132 GFSKPTASSK

-147 ELATVSSSN
+147 QLATVASSA

-167 LHGAIEVGGSFGAP
+167 LHGAIEVGGSFGAA
-181 LLVSNWNADRKANT
+181 LLTSNWAADRAANKAT
-195 ATVAFTSGDNIG
+195 IAVSSGDNIG

-216 EEIPTIE
+216 EELPTIE
-223 TLNAMKLDAGAFGNH
+223 SLNAAKLDVSVFGNH

-243 LAHVQKIIGASDFQW
+243 IDHLNKMIGASDFQW
-258 VVSNYDEGSLS
+258 VVSNYNEGALDA
-269 VLKSGTKQT
+269 LKSGTKQA
-278 KTFTIIE
+278 KNYTIVE
-285 RGGLKIGVVGSNTP
+285 RGGVKIGVVGSNTA

-307 GNLDYTDASGAK
+307 GNLDYKDASGAK
-319 KTITINPGVTGINQA
+319 KTITINPGVAGINAA
-334 IVDAKAAG
+334 IAEAKAAG
-342 ADIVIALLH
+342 ADVVIAVIH
-351 QGWQENADGV
+351 QGWLENADGV
-361 AKGVLNTMAA
+361 AKGLFNSLAS
-371 QVKGAAAIYGGHSHQ
+371 QIKGAAAIYGGHSHQ

-395 PRVAPV
+395 PRVAPTV
-401 VIGQTRNAGV
+401 LGQTRNAGV

-421 FGKVVGQSIEHVLK
+421 YGKVVGQSIQHVLK
-435 AASATINTGTLST
+435 AAAPTINTGVVST

-454 AAAALVKKYKDQLS
+454 AAAAMVKKYKDQLS
-468 TKLDIKIGQV
+468 AKLDVKIGQV

-492 SGETPMGNFMADLMR
+492 SGETPMGNYIADLMR
-507 SKYKTDFAI
+507 AKYKTDFAI

-582 GNYPG
+582 GNFPG
-587 DGRFPQISGFK
+587 DGRFPQVSGLK
-598 FTFDASKPIGSRIVE
+598 FSFDASKPIGSRIVE

-630 LTTLDFVVYGGDGY
+630 LTTLDFLIYGGDGY
-644 VNVFSPAQAKVQG
+644 LNVFSPSQAKVQG
-657 ALLDVFVDALKADMA
+657 ALLDVFVDALKADLA
-672 AGKVTQVPAADG
+672 AKKVTQVPAADG